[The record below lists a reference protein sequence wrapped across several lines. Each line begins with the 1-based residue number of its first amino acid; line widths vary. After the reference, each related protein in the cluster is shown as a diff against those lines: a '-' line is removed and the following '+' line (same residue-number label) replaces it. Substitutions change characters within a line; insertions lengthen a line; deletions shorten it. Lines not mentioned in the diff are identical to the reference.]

1 MKKTLIMLTCILASL
16 AVSWAFPRE
25 EKSKDPIPVP
35 IFTKPKPGG
44 DIPQSP
50 SVSPLS
56 VNYETETGLVTISTV
71 APMGIISVEFENL
84 STGTLITDSFDST
97 YPGVFFLPNES
108 GTWEITLTLPSGAMF
123 GGYFVI

>member
-1 MKKTLIMLTCILASL
+1 MRKTLILLTCILASF
-16 AVSWAFPRE
+16 ASSWAFPTE

-35 IFTKPKPGG
+35 IFTKPKPSG

-56 VNYETETGLVTISTV
+56 VNYETETGVLTISTV
-71 APMGIISVEFENL
+71 APMGSISVVFENL

-108 GTWEITLTLPSGAMF
+108 GTWDITLILPSGATF
-123 GGYFVI
+123 GGSFTM